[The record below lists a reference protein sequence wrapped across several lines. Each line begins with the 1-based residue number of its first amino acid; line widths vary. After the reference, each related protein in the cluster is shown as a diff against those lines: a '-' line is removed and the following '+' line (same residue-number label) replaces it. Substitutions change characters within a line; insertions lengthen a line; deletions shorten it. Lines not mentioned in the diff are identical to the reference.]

1 MSVPAGRIARSFFFL
16 RRVWGLLAADR
27 ALQGVALLATVL
39 NVLAAV
45 LVFGGAAAALGDVDE
60 RVLVGVIGAVL
71 AFPVTAIGTF
81 CNVALLRMA
90 EARFDGRRCTAREGF
105 AAARK
110 RLPAILAW
118 SLLAVG
124 IGALLRQIAERVP
137 FGGAVLSRLLG
148 VAWSLA
154 TMFAVPVLALED
166 AGARRAVLRS
176 AELFR
181 ARWGE
186 GMTGAFTVGAATTL
200 VSLPAVVMVVL
211 GLAAGTTAGTA
222 VAGLGV
228 ALGVAAMTVSRA
240 LDQLF
245 ALALY
250 RHETRGAAS
259 FGLVGGQLDRFV
271 AVKRR

>member
-1 MSVPAGRIARSFFFL
+1 MARSFFFL
-16 RRVWGLLAADR
+16 RRVWRMFAADR
-27 ALQGVALLATVL
+27 GLQGVALLATAL
-39 NVLAAV
+39 NVLAAA
-45 LVFGGAAAALGDVDE
+45 LVFGGAALVLGEVDE
-60 RVLVGVIGAVL
+60 RVFAGVVGAVL

-90 EARFDGRRCTAREGF
+90 EARFDGRTCTAREGF
-105 AAARK
+105 AAARE

-118 SLLAVG
+118 SLLLVG
-124 IGALLRQIAERVP
+124 VGALLRQVAERVP
-137 FGGAVLSRLLG
+137 FGGALLSWLLG
-148 VAWSLA
+148 TAWSLA

-166 AGARRAVLRS
+166 AGARRATLRS
-176 AELFR
+176 AQLFR

-186 GMTGAFTVGAATTL
+186 GMTGTFAVGAITTM
-200 VSLPAVVMVVL
+200 VSIPAVTLVVL
-211 GLAAGTTAGTA
+211 GLAAGTTVGTA

-228 ALGVAAMTVSRA
+228 ALCVAAVTVSRA
-240 LDQLF
+240 MDELF